1 MNDAVKGA
9 LLFTAGG
16 VVGFVVTKLVLTKR
30 YEDRLE
36 EDIASIREAY
46 AYRAKNEPEEP
57 EEPEEVPVEAETPDV
72 ETMAKNH
79 TVSPIPPEA
88 REAIDRY
95 TELAG
100 QYDQIRKA
108 KTVKTMNDPY
118 TQSLEIVTDD
128 GNKVIIPEI
137 ELVDMDPVEL
147 DQLIYGKTRQGTH
160 DSPYMI
166 TREEMEEEELAY
178 LKTTMTFYEGDSALV
193 DDDDTVIENPEF
205 MVGKVTL
212 DVLKVATTEAEP
224 NTLFVRND
232 RLQTDFEILITHES
246 YSKDVLG
253 WK

>member
-9 LLFTAGG
+9 LLFAAGG

-46 AYRAKNEPEEP
+46 AYRAKSETEEP
-57 EEPEEVPVEAETPDV
+57 KEVPVETETPDV
-72 ETMAKNH
+72 ETMAKKH
-79 TVSPIPPEA
+79 TVSPLPPEA

-95 TELAG
+95 TELTG

-108 KTVKTMNDPY
+108 KTVVTTNNID
-118 TQSLEIVTDD
+118 TQSLEIVTAD

-147 DQLIYGKTRQGTH
+147 DQLIYGKTKQGTH

-166 TREEMEEEELAY
+166 TREEMEEEEMAY
-178 LKTTMTFYEGDSALV
+178 LKTSMTFYEGDSALV

-212 DVLKVATTEAEP
+212 DVLKVATTGDEP

-246 YSKDVLG
+246 YSRDVLG
-253 WK
+253 WT